1 MFNRLSRIA
10 LVAAAF
16 TLVVAACGD
25 DDATT
30 TTTAAPTTTVA
41 TTTTTAPMPEA
52 MDIVET
58 AEAAGSFATLL
69 TAVEAA
75 GLTETLQGE
84 GPFTVFAPTDDAFA
98 MLPEGTIEA
107 LLADI
112 PSLTDILLYHVVSG
126 AVTSDVVVGLD
137 SAATVQGSEITIEV
151 VDGEVILNGSVK
163 VVTVDIAASN
173 GVIHVIDAVLL
184 PPAPPAEA
192 MDIVETAEAAGSF
205 ATLLTAVEA
214 AGLTETLQ
222 GEGPFTVFAPTDDAF
237 AMLPEG
243 TIEALLADI
252 PSLTDILLYHVVS
265 GAVTSDVVVGLDSA
279 ATVQGSEIT
288 IEVVDGEVILN
299 GSVKVVTVDIAASNG
314 VIHVIDAVLLP

>member
-184 PPAPPAEA
+184 P
-192 MDIVETAEAAGSF
+192 
-205 ATLLTAVEA
+205 
-214 AGLTETLQ
+214 
-222 GEGPFTVFAPTDDAF
+222 
-237 AMLPEG
+237 
-243 TIEALLADI
+243 
-252 PSLTDILLYHVVS
+252 
-265 GAVTSDVVVGLDSA
+265 
-279 ATVQGSEIT
+279 
-288 IEVVDGEVILN
+288 
-299 GSVKVVTVDIAASNG
+299 
-314 VIHVIDAVLLP
+314 